1 MDGVS
6 GDADELLGWV
16 GVIQKPFQ
24 NLMVMMMMSGK
35 VQYQFSVEGSAL
47 NISFIKASG
56 ILYNSSCLN
65 SV

>member
-24 NLMVMMMMSGK
+24 NLMMMMSGK